1 MSDVSK
7 LSLPLGKPLLGD
19 DIPGSIGEF
28 ARDEYRRDLT
38 AEVLT
43 LHRLTGILLGL
54 CMSNSWGQVS
64 RGIDDVRRGLGS
76 TRWVFH
82 QLERRG
88 HR

>member
-1 MSDVSK
+1 MSDI
-7 LSLPLGKPLLGD
+7 LDAP
-19 DIPGSIGEF
+19 PGSLK
-28 ARDEYRRDLT
+28 EYAVSEMRRDLT

-43 LHRLTGILLGL
+43 LHRLTGVLLGL